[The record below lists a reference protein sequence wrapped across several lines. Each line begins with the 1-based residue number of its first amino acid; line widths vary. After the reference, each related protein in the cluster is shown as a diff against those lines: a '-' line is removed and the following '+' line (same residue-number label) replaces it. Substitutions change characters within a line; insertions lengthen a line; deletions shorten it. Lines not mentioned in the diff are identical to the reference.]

1 MLKSAAHKLLGVM
14 LWGLVCAVPA
24 QAADDVYYKPFVLG
38 GSLQGT
44 FNQIVVSVRNALKAQ
59 GFEEAGSYE
68 PYAGAAVIV
77 VTSPELRAA
86 AARIPLGGFG
96 AGERVAVTDV
106 KGKIQVSYVNPAYMG
121 SAYGLGKLEGVAAKL
136 KAALGAQQEFGAEQG
151 LTAEQLAPGVYHYQV
166 SMPYFHQVDVLA
178 KYADHATGVAAIEK
192 GLLAGK
198 GGTRKVYRIDVSP
211 DVTVF
216 GVGIVTGDGID
227 KGAKDTDKEIMDI
240 IDYRDLRSTAY
251 LPYEILV
258 RGREAM
264 ALRAR
269 YRIAVNFP
277 DTKMFGAHG
286 FTKIMSAPGG
296 IKDALEAVAASD
308 DGAK

>member
-1 MLKSAAHKLLGVM
+1 MLNSATRKLFGVFI
-14 LWGLVCAVPA
+14 LGLVCTVSA
-24 QAADDVYYKPFVLG
+24 QAAEDVYYKPFVLG
-38 GSLQGT
+38 SSLQGT

-68 PYAGAAVIV
+68 PYAGATVIV

-106 KGKIQVSYVNPAYMG
+106 KGKIQVTYVNPAYMG
-121 SAYGLGKLEGVAAKL
+121 FAYGLGKLDGVAAKL
-136 KAALGAQQEFGAEQG
+136 KAALGAQQEFGANPG

-166 SMPYFHQVDVLA
+166 SMPYFHQVDTLA
-178 KYADHATGVAAIEK
+178 KYPDHATAVAAVEK
-192 GLLAGK
+192 GLLVGK
-198 GGTRKVYRIDVSP
+198 GGTRKVYRIDVTP
-211 DVTVF
+211 DVSVF

-240 IDYRDLRSTAY
+240 IDFQDLRSTAY

-258 RGREAM
+258 KGREAV
-264 ALRAR
+264 ALRGR

-286 FTKIMSAPGG
+286 FTKIMSAPSG
-296 IKDALEAVAASD
+296 IKDALEAVAAGDSS
-308 DGAK
+308 K